1 MSGFARKMLD
11 FARKFFQD
19 LCSRSLGDR
28 SKFSYA
34 RNARP
39 FFRSRSLGSK
49 IQNQKLCSRSLGSK
63 ISMLEMLEIDVF
75 AARSQLYCK
84 SCGKCFGHYS
94 DLKLLVKMVHEN
106 IKPHKCDS
114 CEKSYTSKAELNTHI
129 AIVHEGTN

>member
-1 MSGFARKMLD
+1 MSGFARKMLG
-11 FARKFFQD
+11 FARNFFQD

-75 AARSQLYCK
+75 AARSQLY
-84 SCGKCFGHYS
+84 FY
-94 DLKLLVKMVHEN
+94 LVK
-106 IKPHKCDS
+106 DS
-114 CEKSYTSKAELNTHI
+114 LKVDFISVDFERKIGKRQKSREKEKNL
-129 AIVHEGTN
+129 